1 MYFLRYDIEW
11 YICVK
16 ENELSGDGRHII
28 IIIVYN
34 IIIILYT
41 ILFRYV

>member
-1 MYFLRYDIEW
+1 VYLLRYVIEW
-11 YICVK
+11 YICVM
-16 ENELSGDGRHII
+16 ENELSGDGHHI

-34 IIIILYT
+34 IIIILYI